1 MPPHSQWT
9 LFFKLDDLTSE
20 EADIVRNLVRQ
31 GATVEVGAVVVALP
45 ALAPDVTGTNGD
57 DSLRGTAKADK
68 INARAGNDWI
78 VGLRGNDTLI
88 GGRGRDVLYGGSGDD
103 RLLIRDGAKDSADC
117 GSGRDTVI
125 ADNKD
130 GVRGN
135 CETVL
140 RPFPNVPPGP

>member
-1 MPPHSQWT
+1 MCLRGSLALAPTKNDACAPT
-9 LFFKLDDLTSE
+9 LRCVRWIAVAVAVL
-20 EADIVRNLVRQ
+20 AAIVVS
-31 GATVEVGAVVVALP
+31 LP
-45 ALAPDVTGTNGD
+45 ALALDVTGTNGD

-68 INARAGNDWI
+68 INGRAGNDRI

-88 GGRGRDVLYGGSGDD
+88 GGRGRDVLYGGPGDD

-125 ADNKD
+125 ADKD
-130 GVRGN
+130 FVRGN